1 MESGF
6 RRVELSP
13 EACDRLWSAWTPS
26 DVAVRLAAVAAPW
39 CVVAGWALDLYTGGT
54 ARSHDDLE
62 IAVPSGRFSEIAAAL
77 PGYEWHL
84 VGDSDHQTW
93 LYDKSLYRLDVFR
106 EPHAGDTWICRR
118 DNTIRLPYAELII
131 ARNGIPIVIPEVALL
146 FKAKAVRPKDEADF
160 TRVLPALDDARRE
173 RLRDW
178 LTRVHPGHRWLTR
191 L

>member
-1 MESGF
+1 M
-6 RRVELSP
+6 
-13 EACDRLWSAWTPS
+13 AA
-26 DVAVRLAAVAAPW
+26 RLAAVDAPW
-39 CVVAGWALDLYTGGT
+39 CVVAGWALDLYTGGV
-54 ARSHDDLE
+54 AREHDDLE
-62 IAVPSGRFSEIAAAL
+62 IAVPSRRFGEIVTAL

-93 LYDKSLYRLDVFR
+93 LYDKPLYRLDVFR
-106 EPHAGDTWICRR
+106 EPHVGDTWICRR

-131 ARNGIPIVIPEVALL
+131 VRDGIPIVIPEVALL

-160 TRVLPALDDARRE
+160 ARVLPALADARRE

-178 LTRVHPGHRWLTR
+178 LSRVHPGHRWLTR